1 MSGRVSAGVN
11 GRASTTGVR
20 GPALNAAVG
29 APLLDHIVV
38 RPGAERYWRA
48 LKEVLDPELPISVV
62 DMGLIYDI
70 EERPAGTGAGGP
82 EGGESDGAVM
92 LAVIMTFT
100 ATACPCMELMLM
112 DIRDRLLEE
121 EGVAAVEI
129 EIVWDPPWTRG
140 MITDEGRATLR
151 TYGVAS

>member
-1 MSGRVSAGVN
+1 M
-11 GRASTTGVR
+11 R

-29 APLLDHIVV
+29 APLLDHIIV

-70 EERPAGTGAGGP
+70 I
-82 EGGESDGAVM
+82 EGDDAPGHLSVT
-92 LAVIMTFT
+92 MTFT

-112 DIRDRLLEE
+112 DVEERLLEE
-121 EGVAAVEI
+121 EGVEDVAI
-129 EIVWDPPWTRG
+129 EVVWDPPWTRA
-140 MITDEGRATLR
+140 MITEEGRATLKKW
-151 TYGVAS
+151 GVAA

>member
-1 MSGRVSAGVN
+1 VSGGVRGGVSAP
-11 GRASTTGVR
+11 GVR

-70 EERPAGTGAGGP
+70 DEQPAGAGAGAGGA
-82 EGGESDGAVM
+82 EVDGPAGDVA
-92 LAVIMTFT
+92 LVVTMTFT

-121 EGVAAVEI
+121 AGVGAVEI

>member
-1 MSGRVSAGVN
+1 MSNAAAAGI
-11 GRASTTGVR
+11 R
-20 GPALNAAVG
+20 GPALNAVVG
-29 APLLDHIVV
+29 APLLEHVTV
-38 RPGAERYWRA
+38 RPGTERHWRA

-70 EERPAGTGAGGP
+70 EEIENDDGGLRL
-82 EGGESDGAVM
+82 DV
-92 LAVIMTFT
+92 VMTFT

-112 DIRDRLLEE
+112 DVRDRLMEE
-121 EGVAAVEI
+121 EGVSAVEI

-151 TYGVAS
+151 KYGVAS